1 MEIAERPMGP
11 EASANTRDE
20 VEDVL
25 QRVREAVART
35 REAIAATQEMLGD
48 RPASTAEDEAADP

>member
-1 MEIAERPMGP
+1 MEIAENAALDVAAG
-11 EASANTRDE
+11 TGE
-20 VEDVL
+20 VEEVL

-48 RPASTAEDEAADP
+48 APAADPARDP